1 MSRTIKAIER
11 HMIPRS
17 SRLRVEAPARQTA
30 QPMRNGERKL
40 VAEWQRGAE
49 ILGHAQR
56 KLRLAFAPTQSP
68 ALATLSREFVM
79 SRTLEAITKH
89 TDGSPQIKP
98 QTMKAMQIHN
108 YGGPEVLHYEDV
120 PRPQPQAGEVLVRI
134 HAAGVNPIDW
144 KVREGH
150 MKDFW
155 PHKFPI
161 ILGWD
166 LSGVVEELGR
176 GVSRLKIGDEVYSL
190 PDPTR
195 NGAYADY
202 IVVREPELALKP
214 KSLHHIRAAAV
225 PLAALT
231 AWQSLFDTARLQPG
245 QRVLI
250 HAGSGG
256 VGHFAVQLAKWKGAY
271 VFATAST
278 KNQDLLR
285 ELGVDEPIDYTQ
297 QRFEDIARKIDIVL
311 DTLGDETQE
320 RSWSVLKK
328 GGVLV
333 SLVQPPSE
341 EKAKELGV
349 RAAIIGAQPNGA
361 QLAEIAKII
370 EAGKLAPV
378 IDRILPLSEARRAHE
393 LSQSGH
399 THGKIA
405 LRVSNGDGAFE
416 RKTATLQ

>member
-1 MSRTIKAIER
+1 MSRTI
-11 HMIPRS
+11 
-17 SRLRVEAPARQTA
+17 
-30 QPMRNGERKL
+30 
-40 VAEWQRGAE
+40 
-49 ILGHAQR
+49 
-56 KLRLAFAPTQSP
+56 
-68 ALATLSREFVM
+68 
-79 SRTLEAITKH
+79 EAIIKH
-89 TDGSPQIKP
+89 TSATSEKKSASATS
-98 QTMKAMQIHN
+98 QTMKAIRIHN
-108 YGGPEVLHYEDV
+108 YGGLEVLKYENA
-120 PRPQPQAGEVLVRI
+120 PRPEPQAGEVLVRV

-144 KVREGH
+144 NFREGH
-150 MKDFW
+150 MKDVW
-155 PHKFPI
+155 PHRFPL

-176 GVSRLKIGDEVYSL
+176 GVSRFKIGDEVYSL

-195 NGAYADY
+195 NGAYADH
-202 IVVREPELALKP
+202 IVVRESELALKP
-214 KSLHHIRAAAV
+214 NSLHHIRAAAV

-231 AWQSLFDTARLQPG
+231 AWQSLFDTAQLQPG

-250 HAGSGG
+250 HAGSAG

-297 QRFEDIARKIDIVL
+297 QRFENVVRNVDIVL

-349 RAAIIGAQPNGA
+349 QAAIIGAQPNGA

-405 LRVSNGDGAFE
+405 LRVTNGDGTLA
-416 RKTATLQ
+416 RKTETLR

>member
-1 MSRTIKAIER
+1 MSRTIEA
-11 HMIPRS
+11 MI
-17 SRLRVEAPARQTA
+17 
-30 QPMRNGERKL
+30 
-40 VAEWQRGAE
+40 
-49 ILGHAQR
+49 
-56 KLRLAFAPTQSP
+56 
-68 ALATLSREFVM
+68 
-79 SRTLEAITKH
+79 KH
-89 TDGSPQIKP
+89 TGATSEKKSASATS
-98 QTMKAMQIHN
+98 QTMKAIRIHN
-108 YGGPEVLHYEDV
+108 YGGPEVLTYEEA
-120 PRPQPQAGEVLVRI
+120 PRPKPQADEVLIRV

-155 PHKFPI
+155 PHKFPL

-166 LSGVVEELGR
+166 LSGVVEEVGPD
-176 GVSRLKIGDEVYSL
+176 VSRFKIGDEVYSI

-202 IVVREPELALKP
+202 IVVRESELALKP
-214 KSLHHIRAAAV
+214 NSLHHIRAAAV

-231 AWQSLFDTARLQPG
+231 AWQSLFDTVQLQPG

-256 VGHFAVQLAKWKGAY
+256 VGHFAVQLAKWKGLF
-271 VFATAST
+271 VIDTATT
-278 KNQDLLR
+278 ENQDLLR

-311 DTLGDETQE
+311 DTLGGETQE

-341 EKAKELGV
+341 DKAKELGV

-378 IDRILPLSEARRAHE
+378 IDRILPLSEVRRAHE

-399 THGKIA
+399 THGKIV
-405 LRVSNGDGAFE
+405 LRVRNGDGTLE
-416 RKTATLQ
+416 RKQ

>member
-1 MSRTIKAIER
+1 MKAIR
-11 HMIPRS
+11 
-17 SRLRVEAPARQTA
+17 
-30 QPMRNGERKL
+30 
-40 VAEWQRGAE
+40 
-49 ILGHAQR
+49 
-56 KLRLAFAPTQSP
+56 
-68 ALATLSREFVM
+68 
-79 SRTLEAITKH
+79 
-89 TDGSPQIKP
+89 
-98 QTMKAMQIHN
+98 IHN
-108 YGGPEVLHYEDV
+108 YGGPEVLKYEDA
-120 PRPQPQAGEVLVRI
+120 PRPEPGEGEVLIRV
-134 HAAGVNPIDW
+134 HATSVNPIDW
-144 KVREGH
+144 KVREGE

-155 PHKFPI
+155 PHKFPL

-176 GVSRLKIGDEVYSL
+176 GVSRFKIGDEVYGL

-195 NGAYADY
+195 GGAYADY
-202 IVVREPELALKP
+202 IVVRETEFALKP
-214 KSLHHIRAAAV
+214 NSLHHIRAAAV

-231 AWQSLFDTARLQPG
+231 AWQALFDTAQMQPG

-256 VGHFAVQLAKWKGAY
+256 VGHFAAQLAKWKGAY

-285 ELGVDEPIDYTQ
+285 KLAVDERIDYTQ
-297 QRFEDIARKIDIVL
+297 QRFENVARDIDVVL
-311 DTLGDETQE
+311 DTIGGETQG

-328 GGVLV
+328 GGTLV

-349 RAAIIGAQPNGA
+349 RAAFLGAQPNGA

-370 EAGKLAPV
+370 DSGKLAPV
-378 IDRILPLSEARRAHE
+378 INRILPLSEARRAHE

-399 THGKIA
+399 THGKIV
-405 LRVSNGDGAFE
+405 LRVSNGDGTLE
-416 RKTATLQ
+416 RKQS

>member
-1 MSRTIKAIER
+1 MATARARNAVRTHPKKIAVGLRAFAINQTGNSQPVAAMSRTI
-11 HMIPRS
+11 
-17 SRLRVEAPARQTA
+17 
-30 QPMRNGERKL
+30 
-40 VAEWQRGAE
+40 
-49 ILGHAQR
+49 
-56 KLRLAFAPTQSP
+56 
-68 ALATLSREFVM
+68 
-79 SRTLEAITKH
+79 EAITKH
-89 TDGSPQIKP
+89 TGAIPEKDSSAKY
-98 QTMKAMQIHN
+98 QTMKAIRIHN
-108 YGGPEVLHYEDV
+108 YGGPEVLQYEDA
-120 PRPQPQAGEVLVRI
+120 PRPKPQAGEVLIRV

-155 PHKFPI
+155 PHKLPL

-166 LSGVVEELGR
+166 LSGVVEEVGPR
-176 GVSRLKIGDEVYSL
+176 ISQFKKGDEVYSL

-214 KSLHHIRAAAV
+214 NSLHDIRAAAV

-231 AWQSLFDTARLQPG
+231 GWQSLFDTAQLQPG

-297 QRFEDIARKIDIVL
+297 QRFEDVGRNIDIVL
-311 DTLGDETQE
+311 DTLGGETQE

-341 EKAKELGV
+341 EKAEELGV

-361 QLAEIAKII
+361 QLARIAKII
-370 EAGKLAPV
+370 DAGQLAPV
-378 IDRILPLSEARRAHE
+378 IDRILPLSEVRRARE

-405 LRVSNGDGAFE
+405 LRVSNGKGTLE
-416 RKTATLQ
+416 RKQS

>member
-1 MSRTIKAIER
+1 
-11 HMIPRS
+11 
-17 SRLRVEAPARQTA
+17 
-30 QPMRNGERKL
+30 
-40 VAEWQRGAE
+40 
-49 ILGHAQR
+49 
-56 KLRLAFAPTQSP
+56 
-68 ALATLSREFVM
+68 M

-89 TDGSPQIKP
+89 TGVSPKRTS
-98 QTMKAMQIHN
+98 QTMKAVQIHN
-108 YGGPEVLHYEDV
+108 YGGPEVLKYEDA
-120 PRPQPQAGEVLVRI
+120 PRPEPQADEVLVRV

-144 KVREGH
+144 KVREGQ

-155 PHKFPI
+155 PHQFPL

-166 LSGVVEELGR
+166 VSGAVEEVGP
-176 GVSRLKIGDEVYSL
+176 GVSRFKLGDEVYSL

-214 KSLHHIRAAAV
+214 NSLYHIRAAAV

-231 AWQSLFDTARLQPG
+231 AWQSLFDTAQLQPG
-245 QRVLI
+245 QGVLI

-278 KNQDLLR
+278 RNQDLLR
-285 ELGVDEPIDYTQ
+285 KLGVDEPIDYTQ
-297 QRFEDIARKIDIVL
+297 QRFEDVARNIYIVL
-311 DTLGDETQE
+311 DTIGGETQE

-328 GGVLV
+328 GGNLV

-349 RAAIIGAQPNGA
+349 RAALLGVQPNGA

-370 EAGKLAPV
+370 DSGKLVPV
-378 IDRILPLSEARRAHE
+378 IDRILPLSEVRRAHE

-399 THGKIA
+399 THGKIV
-405 LRVSNGDGAFE
+405 LRVSNGDGALE
-416 RKTATLQ
+416 RKQS

>member
-1 MSRTIKAIER
+1 MSRT
-11 HMIPRS
+11 M
-17 SRLRVEAPARQTA
+17 
-30 QPMRNGERKL
+30 
-40 VAEWQRGAE
+40 
-49 ILGHAQR
+49 
-56 KLRLAFAPTQSP
+56 
-68 ALATLSREFVM
+68 
-79 SRTLEAITKH
+79 EAIIKH
-89 TDGSPQIKP
+89 TGATSEKKSACATS
-98 QTMKAMQIHN
+98 QTMKAIRIHN
-108 YGGPEVLHYEDV
+108 YGRPEVLQYQDA
-120 PRPQPQAGEVLVRI
+120 PRPKPQAGEVLIRV

-144 KVREGH
+144 KVREGY

-155 PHKFPI
+155 PHKFPL

-166 LSGVVEELGR
+166 LSGVVEEVGPR
-176 GVSRLKIGDEVYSL
+176 AWQFKKGDEVYSL

-195 NGAYADY
+195 NGAYAEY
-202 IVVREPELALKP
+202 VVVRESELALKP
-214 KSLHHIRAAAV
+214 KSLHHIRAAVV

-231 AWQSLFDTARLQPG
+231 AWQSLFDTAQLQPG

-256 VGHFAVQLAKWKGAY
+256 VGHLAVQLAKWKGAY

-285 ELGVDEPIDYTQ
+285 KLGVDEPIDYTQ
-297 QRFEDIARKIDIVL
+297 QRFEEIARKIDIVL

-361 QLAEIAKII
+361 QLVEIAKII
-370 EAGKLAPV
+370 DSGKLAPI

-405 LRVSNGDGAFE
+405 LRVNNGDGTLE
-416 RKTATLQ
+416 RKQS

>member
-1 MSRTIKAIER
+1 MSRTI
-11 HMIPRS
+11 
-17 SRLRVEAPARQTA
+17 
-30 QPMRNGERKL
+30 
-40 VAEWQRGAE
+40 
-49 ILGHAQR
+49 
-56 KLRLAFAPTQSP
+56 
-68 ALATLSREFVM
+68 
-79 SRTLEAITKH
+79 EAIIKH
-89 TDGSPQIKP
+89 TGATSEKKSAGATS
-98 QTMKAMQIHN
+98 QTMKAIRIHN
-108 YGGPEVLHYEDV
+108 YGGPEALKYEDA
-120 PRPQPQAGEVLVRI
+120 PRPKPRAGEVLVRV

-144 KVREGH
+144 KVREGR

-155 PHKFPI
+155 PHKFPL

-166 LSGVVEELGR
+166 FSGVVEKLGR
-176 GVSRLKIGDEVYSL
+176 GVSRFKIGDEVYSL
-190 PDPTR
+190 LDPTR

-202 IVVREPELALKP
+202 VVVRESELALKP
-214 KSLHHIRAAAV
+214 KSLHHPRAAAV

-231 AWQSLFDTARLQPG
+231 AWQSLFDTAQLQPG

-256 VGHFAVQLAKWKGAY
+256 VGHFAVQFAKWKGVY

-278 KNQDLLR
+278 KNQELLR
-285 ELGVDEPIDYTQ
+285 KIGVDEPIDYTQ
-297 QRFEDIARKIDIVL
+297 KRFEEIARNIDIVL
-311 DTLGDETQE
+311 DTIGGETQE
-320 RSWSVLKK
+320 RSWSVLEK

-341 EKAKELGV
+341 ETAKDLGV

-370 EAGKLAPV
+370 DSGKLTPV
-378 IDRILPLSEARRAHE
+378 INGILPLSEARRAHE

-405 LRVSNGDGAFE
+405 LRVKNGDG
-416 RKTATLQ
+416 TLKGKQS

>member
-1 MSRTIKAIER
+1 MPVSYAEARNIVFPKSAVR
-11 HMIPRS
+11 DRS
-17 SRLRVEAPARQTA
+17 
-30 QPMRNGERKL
+30 L
-40 VAEWQRGAE
+40 VTEKR
-49 ILGHAQR
+49 
-56 KLRLAFAPTQSP
+56 
-68 ALATLSREFVM
+68 
-79 SRTLEAITKH
+79 
-89 TDGSPQIKP
+89 
-98 QTMKAMQIHN
+98 TMKAIRIHN
-108 YGGPEVLHYEDV
+108 YGGPEVLKYEDA
-120 PRPQPQAGEVLVRI
+120 PRPQPQAGEVLVRV
-134 HAAGVNPIDW
+134 HGAGVNPIDW

-155 PHKFPI
+155 PHKFPL

-166 LSGVVEELGR
+166 LSGVVEQLGPSPAAAGR
-176 GVSRLKIGDEVYSL
+176 FKIGDEVYSL

-195 NGAYADY
+195 DGAYADY
-202 IVVREPELALKP
+202 IVVRESELALKP
-214 KSLHHIRAAAV
+214 KSLHHPRAATV

-231 AWQSLFDTARLQPG
+231 VWQSLFDTAQLQPG

-256 VGHFAVQLAKWKGAY
+256 VGHLAVQLAKWKDAY

-285 ELGVDEPIDYTQ
+285 KLGVDEPIDYTQ
-297 QRFEDIARKIDIVL
+297 QRFEDVARNIDIVL
-311 DTLGDETQE
+311 DTLGGETQE
-320 RSWSVLKK
+320 RSWSVLEK

-341 EKAKELGV
+341 ETAKELGV
-349 RAAIIGAQPNGA
+349 RAALLGAQPNGA

-370 EAGKLAPV
+370 DSGKLTPV
-378 IDRILPLSEARRAHE
+378 INRILPLSEARRAHE

-405 LRVSNGDGAFE
+405 LRVKNGDG
-416 RKTATLQ
+416 TLKGKQS

>member
-1 MSRTIKAIER
+1 MSRT
-11 HMIPRS
+11 
-17 SRLRVEAPARQTA
+17 T
-30 QPMRNGERKL
+30 
-40 VAEWQRGAE
+40 
-49 ILGHAQR
+49 
-56 KLRLAFAPTQSP
+56 
-68 ALATLSREFVM
+68 
-79 SRTLEAITKH
+79 EAIIKH
-89 TDGSPQIKP
+89 TGATSEKKSASATS
-98 QTMKAMQIHN
+98 QTMKAIRIHN
-108 YGGPEVLHYEDV
+108 YGGPEVLHYEDT
-120 PRPQPQAGEVLVRI
+120 PRPQPQAGEVLIRV

-150 MKDFW
+150 MKEFW
-155 PHKFPI
+155 PHKFPL

-176 GVSRLKIGDEVYSL
+176 GVSRFKIGDEVYSL

-202 IVVREPELALKP
+202 IVVREPELARKP
-214 KSLHHIRAAAV
+214 NSLHHICAAAI

-231 AWQSLFDTARLQPG
+231 AWQSLFDTAQLQPG

-256 VGHFAVQLAKWKGAY
+256 VGHLAVQLAKWKGAY

-278 KNQDLLR
+278 KNQDWLR
-285 ELGVDEPIDYTQ
+285 KLGVDEPIDYTQ
-297 QRFEDIARKIDIVL
+297 QRFEDVARNIDIVL
-311 DTLGDETQE
+311 DTIGGETQE

-328 GGVLV
+328 GGNLV

-349 RAAIIGAQPNGA
+349 RAAFVAGHPSGA

-370 EAGKLAPV
+370 DSGKLAPV
-378 IDRILPLSEARRAHE
+378 IDRILPLSEVRRAHE

-399 THGKIA
+399 VRGKIV
-405 LRVSNGDGAFE
+405 LRVKDQTS
-416 RKTATLQ
+416 

>member
-1 MSRTIKAIER
+1 MSRTI
-11 HMIPRS
+11 
-17 SRLRVEAPARQTA
+17 
-30 QPMRNGERKL
+30 
-40 VAEWQRGAE
+40 
-49 ILGHAQR
+49 
-56 KLRLAFAPTQSP
+56 
-68 ALATLSREFVM
+68 
-79 SRTLEAITKH
+79 EAIIKH
-89 TDGSPQIKP
+89 TGATSEKKSASARS
-98 QTMKAMQIHN
+98 QTMKAIRIHK
-108 YGGPEVLHYEDV
+108 YGGPEVLHYEDA
-120 PRPQPQAGEVLVRI
+120 PRPQPQAGEVLVRV

-155 PHKFPI
+155 PHKFPL

-176 GVSRLKIGDEVYSL
+176 GVSRFKIGDEVYSI

-202 IVVREPELALKP
+202 IVVRESELALKP
-214 KSLHHIRAAAV
+214 NSLHHIRAAAV

-231 AWQSLFDTARLQPG
+231 AWQSLFDTAQLQPG

-285 ELGVDEPIDYTQ
+285 ELGVDKAIDYTQ
-297 QRFEDIARKIDIVL
+297 QRFEDVARNIDIVL
-311 DTLGDETQE
+311 DTIGGETQE

-349 RAAIIGAQPNGA
+349 RAAFVAGHPSGE

-370 EAGKLAPV
+370 DAGQLAPV
-378 IDRILPLSEARRAHE
+378 IDRILPLSEVRRAHE
-393 LSQSGH
+393 LSKSGH
-399 THGKIA
+399 THGKIV
-405 LRVSNGDGAFE
+405 LRISNGNGTME
-416 RKTATLQ
+416 RKQS

>member
-1 MSRTIKAIER
+1 MSRTI
-11 HMIPRS
+11 
-17 SRLRVEAPARQTA
+17 
-30 QPMRNGERKL
+30 
-40 VAEWQRGAE
+40 
-49 ILGHAQR
+49 
-56 KLRLAFAPTQSP
+56 
-68 ALATLSREFVM
+68 
-79 SRTLEAITKH
+79 EAIIKH
-89 TDGSPQIKP
+89 TGATSEKKFPSATS
-98 QTMKAMQIHN
+98 QTMKAIRIHN
-108 YGGPEVLHYEDV
+108 EGA
-120 PRPQPQAGEVLVRI
+120 PRPKPQAGEVLVRVQ
-134 HAAGVNPIDW
+134 AAGVNPIDW

-150 MKDFW
+150 MKGFW
-155 PHKFPI
+155 PHKFPL

-166 LSGVVEELGR
+166 LSGVVEKVGPR
-176 GVSRLKIGDEVYSL
+176 ASRFKKGDEVYSL

-202 IVVREPELALKP
+202 IVVRESELALKP
-214 KSLHHIRAAAV
+214 NSLHHPRAAAV

-231 AWQSLFDTARLQPG
+231 AWQSLFDTAQLQPG

-271 VFATAST
+271 VFATAPT

-285 ELGVDEPIDYTQ
+285 KLGVDEPIDYTQ
-297 QRFEDIARKIDIVL
+297 QRFEDVARNIDIVL
-311 DTLGDETQE
+311 DTLDDETQE
-320 RSWSVLKK
+320 RSWSVLEK

-349 RAAIIGAQPNGA
+349 RAAIIGVQPNGA

-378 IDRILPLSEARRAHE
+378 IDRIFPLSEARRAHE

-405 LRVSNGDGAFE
+405 LRVSNGDGTFE
-416 RKTATLQ
+416 RKQSWSRG

>member
-1 MSRTIKAIER
+1 MKAIR
-11 HMIPRS
+11 
-17 SRLRVEAPARQTA
+17 
-30 QPMRNGERKL
+30 
-40 VAEWQRGAE
+40 
-49 ILGHAQR
+49 
-56 KLRLAFAPTQSP
+56 
-68 ALATLSREFVM
+68 
-79 SRTLEAITKH
+79 
-89 TDGSPQIKP
+89 
-98 QTMKAMQIHN
+98 IHK
-108 YGGPEVLHYEDV
+108 YGGPEVLKYEDA
-120 PRPQPQAGEVLVRI
+120 PSPKPQAGEVLVRV

-144 KVREGH
+144 KVREGE

-155 PHKFPI
+155 PHTFPL

-166 LSGVVEELGR
+166 LSGVVEKLGR
-176 GVSRLKIGDEVYSL
+176 SVSRFKIGDEVYGL

-195 NGAYADY
+195 GGAYADY
-202 IVVREPELALKP
+202 IVVRESELALKP
-214 KSLHHIRAAAV
+214 NSLHHIRAAAV

-231 AWQSLFDTARLQPG
+231 AWQGLFDAAQLEPG
-245 QRVLI
+245 QRALI

-285 ELGVDEPIDYTQ
+285 KLGVDEPIDYTQ
-297 QRFEDIARKIDIVL
+297 QRFEDVARKIDIVL
-311 DTLGDETQE
+311 DTIGGETQE

-328 GGVLV
+328 GGNLV

-349 RAAIIGAQPNGA
+349 HAGFVASHPNGA
-361 QLAEIAKII
+361 QLTEIAKII

-378 IDRILPLSEARRAHE
+378 IDRILPLSEVRRAHE

-399 THGKIA
+399 THGKIV
-405 LRVSNGDGAFE
+405 LRVRNGDGTLE
-416 RKTATLQ
+416 RKQ